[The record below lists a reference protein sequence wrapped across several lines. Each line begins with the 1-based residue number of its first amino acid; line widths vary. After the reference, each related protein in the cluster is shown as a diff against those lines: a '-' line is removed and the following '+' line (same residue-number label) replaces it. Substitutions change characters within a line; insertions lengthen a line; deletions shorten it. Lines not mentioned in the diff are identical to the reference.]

1 MKRPV
6 KKVYL
11 VDGSIAMTGAFVS
24 AREIARVLQ
33 DEVEVILVLSQGAAI
48 SARDLSEF
56 AVVRR
61 IAIRPLRRNMLDVAL
76 YIPFLIIAV
85 LQLRYWLWRDRAEVL
100 LINDFYLMQGA
111 LTRLLM
117 YRGSILTWVRIDPS
131 SFGKVASIWLWLA
144 EKTSDHIV
152 AVSRHIQSCLPK
164 DMRSVLLYGPVSAE
178 FLPEPQH
185 QNSKDFRFVFIGN
198 YIFGKGQDVAIEA
211 LPSVLA
217 EHPDVRLL
225 FYGSDM
231 GLEKNRAYRLCLE
244 QLVDNLG
251 VAHAVYFGDFAP
263 SPRAVLSDTFAS
275 LNLSRS
281 ESFSRTVL
289 EACACGLP
297 VIATRCGGPE
307 EIVSDQHT
315 GFLIPI
321 GDSEKCAEAMIRLCA
336 EPVLAARMGQA
347 GRERVMRLFSTE
359 AFKSQLLHLLND
371 REQA

>member
-6 KKVYL
+6 PKVYL

-24 AREIARVLQ
+24 AREIARALQ
-33 DEVEVILVLSQGAAI
+33 DEVEVILVLPQNAAI
-48 SARDLSEF
+48 SDCDLSEF
-56 AVVRR
+56 AGVRR
-61 IAIRPLRRNMLDVAL
+61 IAIRPLRRTILDVAL
-76 YIPFLIIAV
+76 YIPFLIIAT

-100 LINDFYLMQGA
+100 LLNDFYLMQGA
-111 LTRLLM
+111 LTKLLM
-117 YRGSILTWVRIDPS
+117 YRGPILTWVRIDPKA
-131 SFGKVASIWLWLA
+131 FGKVTSIWLWLA
-144 EKTSDHIV
+144 ERTSDHIV

-164 DMRSVLLYGPVSAE
+164 YMRSVLLYDPISAE
-178 FLPEPQH
+178 FLHEPQH
-185 QNSKDFRFVFIGN
+185 ENSKDFHFVFIGN
-198 YIFGKGQDVAIEA
+198 YISGKGQEVAIEA

-217 EHPDVRLL
+217 ERADVRLH
-225 FYGSDM
+225 FYGGDM
-231 GLEKNRAYRLCLE
+231 GLEKNRAYRLALE
-244 QLVDNLG
+244 ERADHLG
-251 VAHAVYFGDFAP
+251 VAHAVCFGDFTP
-263 SPRAVLSDTFAS
+263 SPGEVLSGAFAS

-307 EIVSDQHT
+307 EIVSDQNT

-336 EPVLAARMGQA
+336 EPVLAARLGEA
-347 GRERVMRLFSTE
+347 GRARVMKLFSTE

-371 REQA
+371 RDHA

>member
-6 KKVYL
+6 SKVYL
-11 VDGSIAMTGAFVS
+11 VDGSVAMTGAFVS
-24 AREIARVLQ
+24 AREIARALQ
-33 DEVEVILVLSQGAAI
+33 DEVEVILVLPQDAAI
-48 SARDLSEF
+48 SDRDLSEF
-56 AVVRR
+56 AGVRR
-61 IAIRPLRRNMLDVAL
+61 IAIRPLRRTILDAAL
-76 YIPFLIIAV
+76 YIPFLIIAA

-100 LINDFYLMQGA
+100 LLNDFYLMQGA
-111 LTRLLM
+111 LTKLLM
-117 YRGSILTWVRIDPS
+117 YRGPILTWVRIDPS

-144 EKTSDHIV
+144 ERTSDHIV
-152 AVSRHIQSCLPK
+152 AVSRHIQSCLPTYI
-164 DMRSVLLYGPVSAE
+164 RSALLYDPVSAE

-185 QNSKDFRFVFIGN
+185 ENSKDFHFVFIGN
-198 YIFGKGQDVAIEA
+198 YISGKGQDVAIEA

-217 EHPDVRLL
+217 ERPDVRLH
-225 FYGSDM
+225 FYGGDM
-231 GLEKNRAYRLCLE
+231 GLEKNRTYRLSLE
-244 QLVDNLG
+244 QRVDNLG

-263 SPRAVLSDTFAS
+263 SPRAVLSDAFAS

-321 GDSEKCAEAMIRLCA
+321 GDAERCAEAMIRLCA
-336 EPVLAARMGQA
+336 EPELAASLGEA
-347 GRERVMRLFSTE
+347 GRARVMKLFSTK

-371 REQA
+371 RDQA